1 VFFNF
6 CYFAENPESP
16 IFIHRL
22 PIAKDPK
29 PIVEVFNY
37 LKKTAGE
44 KGQKKSVYLFG
55 GNETGA
61 VHGVFI
67 GTELQPKL
75 KEKGVNVEQWSKAVE
90 DVVGGKSGGKDN
102 QRTGLGDRPNTI
114 DAGVAAA
121 EQFLADLKI

>member
-1 VFFNF
+1 L
-6 CYFAENPESP
+6 FASFTSQLKLTP
-16 IFIHRL
+16 I
-22 PIAKDPK
+22 
-29 PIVEVFNY
+29 
-37 LKKTAGE
+37 
-44 KGQKKSVYLFG
+44 Q
-55 GNETGA
+55 
-61 VHGVFI
+61 
-67 GTELQPKL
+67 ELQPKL